1 MMHKIRRAVEAV
13 FVLTLAILL
22 VGGVVFVA
30 GQAVALIAGQGQ
42 WLEFFNNS
50 VKDPM
55 CIAASACA
63 IAGFL
68 LSYKRR
74 QAQEQITSEATTT
87 R

>member
-1 MMHKIRRAVEAV
+1 MHSIRRAVEV
-13 FVLTLAILL
+13 LFVLTLAALL

-30 GQAVALIAGQGQ
+30 GQAIALAAGQGE
-42 WLEFFNNS
+42 WLTQLNS
-50 VKDPM
+50 TIKAPI
-55 CIAASACA
+55 CIAASICA

-74 QAQEQITSEATTT
+74 QNQEQPQKAAA

>member
-1 MMHKIRRAVEAV
+1 MHKIRKAIEVI
-13 FVLTLAILL
+13 FVLTLAALL

-30 GQAVALIAGQGQ
+30 GQALGLVFGQGAL
-42 WLEFFNNS
+42 LEFFNAT
-50 VKDPM
+50 VKAPI

-68 LSYKRR
+68 LSYQRH
-74 QAQEQITSEATTT
+74 QEHAQPQEEATT

>member
-1 MMHKIRRAVEAV
+1 MHSIRRAVEV
-13 FVLTLAILL
+13 LFVLTLAALL

-30 GQAVALIAGQGQ
+30 GQAIALAAGQGE
-42 WLEFFNNS
+42 WLTLLNS
-50 VKDPM
+50 TIKAPI
-55 CIAASACA
+55 CIAASICA

-74 QAQEQITSEATTT
+74 QNQEQPQKAGA

>member
-1 MMHKIRRAVEAV
+1 MNKIRKAIEVI

-30 GQAVALIAGQGQ
+30 GQALGLIFGQGGV
-42 WLEFFNNS
+42 LEFFNTT
-50 VKDPM
+50 VKAPI
-55 CIAASACA
+55 CIAASICA

-68 LSYKRR
+68 LSYKRHDEPAR
-74 QAQEQITSEATTT
+74 TQQEATS